1 MKGISTLIVLFMA
14 TQILMAQKKSV
25 QEYISKDRSAF
36 VANLTPY
43 TTYNKLDQ
51 TTKDKYNISEM
62 LAPMLIGMAGGEM
75 DEEKVKSVQA
85 DLADAKKIGL
95 DIESEVFVWAQK
107 PDDPSDDIYEGE
119 ENPLFIN
126 VILPI
131 TDGEKFR
138 KFLDKVF
145 GEEKTKQM
153 VPSGGAMNMVHN
165 NMLLNWNKDRFII
178 TRSTVEQ
185 SFFEDEK
192 EFAERSKKMLFQH
205 ANALGKVEAKNSIA
219 QDENYQKHLHK
230 DSDFDFW
237 FDYNNFMPSAEMLP
251 PQGREMYNSLMGLIG
266 DMQVGGNGFF
276 KNGEL
281 EFLIKAY
288 ANEGMTRI
296 MNQSYDV
303 DLNKNFFKY
312 LDNTNMVGMMSVAMN
327 LKGFVNSYGEELY
340 KVLEGSREGAL
351 VTNML
356 DIIDIFV
363 DEDEIFELLKGDMVM
378 ALTDIKV
385 IEREETDFEYNEETD
400 KWDEVKTTSK
410 DVMPLAVMM
419 LSYGNEA
426 NIKKFIDLGSNAGV
440 LSKKA
445 DGVWAVGGAKDEI
458 GVDVFIIMH
467 DGILMFTNDENIPNN
482 LQGLAKN
489 KQMTA
494 KDIKEI
500 SSRVQYGFMDFAK
513 MIKMVKKAAEEMGN
527 KDMPKEMDEIEKTF
541 DRIEFFTNRPSGSEM
556 TSEFRLKLKE
566 DKTNIVQVLVDL
578 ATKMA
583 QEGSS
588 NDGKATEEDTPKG
601 TKKL

>member
-14 TQILMAQKKSV
+14 THILMAQKKSV
-25 QEYISKDRSAF
+25 QEYISKDHAAF

-43 TTYNKLDQ
+43 STYNKLDQ
-51 TTKDKYNISEM
+51 STKDKYNISEM

-75 DEEKVKSVQA
+75 DEEKIKSVQA

-107 PDDPSDDIYEGE
+107 PTNLSDDIYEGE

-126 VILPI
+126 VVLPI

-138 KFLDKVF
+138 KFLDKIF
-145 GEEKTKQM
+145 GLEKTKQM
-153 VPSGGAMNMVHN
+153 LPAGGAINMVHN
-165 NMLLNWNKDRFII
+165 NMLINWNKDRFII
-178 TRSTVEQ
+178 ARSTVEQ

-205 ANALGKVEAKNSIA
+205 ANELGKVEAKNSIA

-237 FDYNNFMPSAEMLP
+237 LDYDNFLPPAEMFPL
-251 PQGREMYNSLMGLIG
+251 QGRELYNSLMGLIG
-266 DMQVGGNGFF
+266 DMQIGGNGFF

-281 EFLIKAY
+281 EFLIEAY
-288 ANEGMTRI
+288 VNEGIARV
-296 MNQSYDV
+296 MNESYDV
-303 DLNKNFFKY
+303 SPNKDFFKY
-312 LDNTNMVGMMSVAMN
+312 IDNSNMVGMFSMAMN
-327 LKGFVNSYGEELY
+327 LKGFVHSYSEEIY
-340 KVLEGSREGAL
+340 KVLEGSKEGAL
-351 VTNML
+351 ITNML
-356 DIIDIFV
+356 DIVDIFI
-363 DEDEIFELLKGDMVM
+363 DEDEIFELLKGDMLM

-385 IEREETDFEYNEETD
+385 IEREETDFEYNEEED
-400 KWDEVKTTSK
+400 KWDEVKTTRK

-419 LSYGNEA
+419 MSYGNEA
-426 NIKKFIDLGSNAGV
+426 NIKKFIDLGANAGV

-458 GVDVFIIMH
+458 GVDVFVIMH

-482 LQGLAKN
+482 LQGLAKD
-489 KQMTA
+489 KQMSA

-500 SSRVQYGFMDFAK
+500 SAHVQHGFMDFAK
-513 MIKMVKKAAEEMGN
+513 MMDMVKKASKEMG
-527 KDMPKEMDEIEKTF
+527 KDLPSEMDEIANTF
-541 DRIEFFTNRPSGSEM
+541 DRIEFFSNRPSGSEM
-556 TSEFRLKLKE
+556 TSEFRLKLK
-566 DKTNIVQVLVDL
+566 DNKSNVIQVLVDM

-583 QEGSS
+583 QEGSDS
-588 NDGKATEEDTPKG
+588 GSKATEEDSPKG